1 MVLEWHILLEWMI
14 WGYPHFLETLHVITY
29 GPQLPQIRGKDW
41 TKLKEFS
48 MTNGYVGYDW
58 YDLSRDFY
66 TTNCHL
72 CVSNLNSAKSQLPS
86 TWAEA
91 GGGLPPWSSC
101 SSLSPGSVH
110 HIWGILGG
118 TRVIG
123 VIARHHWHRSAFTSK
138 ALTNFLCSCP
148 CTAAA
153 RGKPA
158 QIQENQMK
166 AISRHVPVKMSYQSN
181 KFCAMCSWSC
191 QVLGEPEVAEPNL
204 APCPWPSI
212 GSLPEMDKARFFC
225 TKASHGFLDIW
236 IMVLNGSISGDMN
249 GYEWLLLTING

>member
-1 MVLEWHILLEWMI
+1 MTDMTFQEISIQQTATCVYQTWIVQKVSYLSTK
-14 WGYPHFLETLHVITY
+14 PHKKNGGSKTFDLGRSRWRPCLHGAPFLSLAWWIT
-29 GPQLPQIRGKDW
+29 
-41 TKLKEFS
+41 
-48 MTNGYVGYDW
+48 
-58 YDLSRDFY
+58 
-66 TTNCHL
+66 
-72 CVSNLNSAKSQLPS
+72 
-86 TWAEA
+86 
-91 GGGLPPWSSC
+91 
-101 SSLSPGSVH
+101 GSVH
-110 HIWGILGG
+110 QDVWGILGG

-191 QVLGEPEVAEPNL
+191 QVLGEPEVAEPNQ